1 MGRYVIYV
9 DQVELNRT
17 DITEDQK
24 HSVLVYDKQLGT
36 TKSYVKVTGG
46 RFAVLSGMFDTGR
59 DRIRIWVEADNVVA
73 YRRGNGNDHPSL

>member
-17 DITEDQK
+17 DITEEEK
-24 HSVLVYDKQLGT
+24 HPVLIYDKELGT
-36 TKSYVKVTGG
+36 TKNYVKVTGG
-46 RFAVLSGMFDTGR
+46 KFKLLSGMFDTGR

-73 YRRGNGNDHPSL
+73 WKRGEPNEH